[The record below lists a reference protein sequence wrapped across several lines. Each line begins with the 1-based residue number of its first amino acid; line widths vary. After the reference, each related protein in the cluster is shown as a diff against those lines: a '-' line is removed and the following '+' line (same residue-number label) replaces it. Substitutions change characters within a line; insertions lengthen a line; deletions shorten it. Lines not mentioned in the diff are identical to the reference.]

1 MIDSAAFLNVGILA
15 LKPVGASQI
24 GLKLVGALPKI
35 VPQTREAPPLA
46 GSEHGGKLTRER
58 FHVSQVLLQ
67 RLTRERFHVSQVL
80 LQRLPILLVRAVG
93 VGVHFV
99 EYTKVTNDI
108 TDAGVRETRR
118 ASSELTF

>member
-67 RLTRERFHVSQVL
+67 RL
-80 LQRLPILLVRAVG
+80 PILLVRAVG